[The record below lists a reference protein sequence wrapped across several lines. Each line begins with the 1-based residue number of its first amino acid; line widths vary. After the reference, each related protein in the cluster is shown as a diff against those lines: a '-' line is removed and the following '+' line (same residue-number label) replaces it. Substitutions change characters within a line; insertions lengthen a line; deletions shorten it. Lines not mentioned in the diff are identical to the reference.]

1 MAHHRLG
8 YSPYSLQ
15 GHRLPPAPPG
25 APKRYVGDA
34 FSSRSQIMGLLL
46 ILAAICI
53 PVALTCAIAA
63 ALKLLV

>member
-1 MAHHRLG
+1 MVHRLG
-8 YSPYSLQ
+8 YSSYSPTNDN
-15 GHRLPPAPPG
+15 GLPPVPRRGPS
-25 APKRYVGDA
+25 RHVGDPS
-34 FSSRSQIMGLLL
+34 SSRSQILGLLL